1 MLCQTP
7 GFVVAWGSSIIP
19 VKFKALE
26 STRMD
31 LISSRLALPGM
42 IGKALIVHA
51 HDTRRSGKNKCII

>member
-1 MLCQTP
+1 M
-7 GFVVAWGSSIIP
+7 AWGSSIIP